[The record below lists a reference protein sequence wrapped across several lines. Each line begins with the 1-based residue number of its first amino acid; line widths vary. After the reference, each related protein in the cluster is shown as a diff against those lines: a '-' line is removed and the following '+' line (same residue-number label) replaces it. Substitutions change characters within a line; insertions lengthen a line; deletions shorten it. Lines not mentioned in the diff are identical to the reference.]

1 MRAPPATNITRQN
14 ETGKSRSYY
23 AGLVSNPDI
32 FELRLAI
39 EPSDIDHLGHV
50 NNVTYLRWVQEAAT
64 AHWTDSAP
72 AEDQA
77 KLMWI
82 VLRHEIDYKRAALP
96 GDEIIG
102 RTWVGAATRLKFER
116 FTEILRASDRQV
128 LAEAKTIWCPIDAR
142 TMKPVA
148 VSPEVRAIFST

>member
-1 MRAPPATNITRQN
+1 MDAY
-14 ETGKSRSYY
+14 E
-23 AGLVSNPDI
+23 V
-32 FELRLAI
+32 RLAI
-39 EPSDIDHLGHV
+39 EPSDIDQLGHV

-64 AHWTDSAP
+64 AHWTAAAP

-96 GDEIIG
+96 GDEIVA

-128 LAEAKTIWCPIDAR
+128 LAEAKTIWCPVDAL

-148 VSPEVRAIFST
+148 VSAEVREIFSFRAL